1 MTLGDFIPDVRR
13 LVRDTNASL
22 YHYDDGTVLHA
33 VVDGVEAL
41 RAQRPESRYV
51 ENDIE
56 DIVYPSTSSALAALD
71 ANVPRRWRLGVCY
84 FAAGRVLETDTVDT
98 VNAQLSAEMFKKAQ
112 VEFMR

>member
-22 YHYDDGTVLHA
+22 YHYDDGTVLRA

-41 RAQRPESRYV
+41 RAQRPEARYV
-51 ENDIE
+51 GNDIV

-71 ANVPRRWRLGVCY
+71 ANVPRRWTLGVCY
-84 FAAGRVLETDTVDT
+84 FAAGRILETDTVDT

>member
-1 MTLGDFIPDVRR
+1 MTFGDFITDVRR

-22 YHYDDGTVLHA
+22 YHYTDETILHA

-41 RAQRPESRYV
+41 RAQRPEARYV
-51 ENDIE
+51 GNDIV

-71 ANVPRRWRLGVCY
+71 AHVSSRWRLGVCY

>member
-1 MTLGDFIPDVRR
+1 MTLGDLVNDVRA
-13 LVRDTNASL
+13 LVRDTDANIR
-22 YHYDDGTVLHA
+22 HYADGTILHA
-33 VVDGVEAL
+33 IVDGVEAL

-51 ENDIE
+51 ENEID

-112 VEFMR
+112 IEFMR

>member
-1 MTLGDFIPDVRR
+1 MTLGGFITDVRR
-13 LVRDTNASL
+13 LVRDTNAGL
-22 YHYDDGTVLHA
+22 YTDETILHA

-41 RAQRPESRYV
+41 RSQRPEARYV
-51 ENDIE
+51 GNDIV

-71 ANVPRRWRLGVCY
+71 ANVPQRWRLGVCY